1 MTLHGCTG
9 TLTDGGRWNGREAL
23 LNNPAQPDPPPATKP
38 VGRHILYFVL
48 LIIGY
53 FLLGVAG
60 LQLQSEQTGVTPLWP
75 ASGLAFAMVYW
86 FGLSLAFAILPAM
99 WILAWVVDVP
109 FGAATLSAVGSMLE
123 AGVPAYLMRR
133 LAVDPGLVRLRDAL
147 LFVATGPL
155 LGPLLSATAGSL
167 AFHFFGDSVF
177 DSVRLWLLWW
187 LGNSV
192 GFLLL
197 GSFGLVVGARASLR
211 LERRS
216 LIAVLVAATAVIVI
230 TAVGMLQV
238 ETVTSPL
245 VLYLLIPV
253 FVLAAQR
260 GDQYAILLLGVV
272 SMVVML
278 LSAAWLPPQSL
289 AQTELGIL
297 YLDVSL
303 LWVVVFTGIIISI
316 ARQETQAY
324 EHAAWLAMHDPLTRL
339 LNRYAFMER
348 LEALLSDRPE
358 EVSRVLLL
366 LDLDRFKDLNDAE
379 GHRAGDQVL
388 REVGRLLN
396 REVRPQ
402 DSVARLGGDEFAV
415 ILEDCELLDACAIAE
430 NIRGAIE
437 HFEYRGAHGIRR
449 VEASLGLVKLNSRH
463 TTPEDAVHDVETA
476 CYAAKRGG
484 RNRMWVHDEHGDE
497 PEA

>member
-1 MTLHGCTG
+1 M
-9 TLTDGGRWNGREAL
+9 NY
-23 LNNPAQPDPPPATKP
+23 PARRDPPPATKP
-38 VGRHILYFVL
+38 IGRNILYFVL
-48 LIIGY
+48 LILGY
-53 FLLGVAG
+53 CLLGIAG
-60 LQLQSEQTGVTPLWP
+60 LQLQSAQTGVTPLWP

-86 FGLSLAFAILPAM
+86 FGLGLVLAILPAM

-123 AGVPAYLMRR
+123 VGAPAYLMRR
-133 LAVDPGLVRLRDAL
+133 FAVDPGLRNLRDAL

-167 AFHFFGDSVF
+167 AFHLFGDTLL
-177 DSVRLWLLWW
+177 DPVRLWLLWW
-187 LGNSV
+187 LGNSL

-197 GSFGLVVGARASLR
+197 GGFGLVVGARASLR
-211 LERRS
+211 LERKT
-216 LIAVLVAATAVIVI
+216 LIAVLMAGAAVIVI

-245 VLYLLIPV
+245 VFYLLIPV
-253 FVLAAQR
+253 FILAAQR

-272 SMVVML
+272 AMVVML
-278 LSAAWLPPQSL
+278 LSATWLPPQSL

-303 LWVVVFTGIIISI
+303 LWVVVFTGMIISS
-316 ARQETQAY
+316 ARQEMQAH
-324 EHAAWLAMHDPLTRL
+324 EQAAWLATHDPLTRL
-339 LNRYAFMER
+339 FNRYAFMER
-348 LEALLSDRPE
+348 LKALLSGQPE
-358 EVSRVLLL
+358 ELSRVLLL

-388 REVGRLLN
+388 REIGKLLN
-396 REVRPQ
+396 SEVRPQ

-430 NIRGAIE
+430 NIRGAVE
-437 HFEYRGAHGIRR
+437 RFEYSGAHGIRR
-449 VEASLGLVKLNSRH
+449 VEASLGLVKLNRRH
-463 TTPEDAVHDVETA
+463 ATPEDAVHDVETA
-476 CYAAKRGG
+476 CYAAKRAG

>member
-1 MTLHGCTG
+1 MNSPEQS
-9 TLTDGGRWNGREAL
+9 DPS
-23 LNNPAQPDPPPATKP
+23 PAKRPMA
-38 VGRHILYFVL
+38 RYILYFVAL
-48 LIIGY
+48 VIGY
-53 FLLGVAG
+53 FLLGMAG
-60 LQLQSEQTGVTPLWP
+60 LQLQSAQTGVTPLWP
-75 ASGLAFAMVYW
+75 ASGFAFAMVYW
-86 FGLSLAFAILPAM
+86 FGLRLAFAVLPAM

-123 AGVPAYLMRR
+123 AVVPAYLMRR
-133 LAVDPGLVRLRDAL
+133 LAVDPGLPHLRDAL

-167 AFHFFGDSVF
+167 AFQLFGDSLF

-187 LGNSV
+187 LGNSL

-211 LERRS
+211 LEPKV
-216 LIAVLVAATAVIVI
+216 LVAVLVAGAAVILI
-230 TAVGMLQV
+230 TTVGMLQV

-260 GDQYAILLLGVV
+260 GDQYAILLLGVIA
-272 SMVVML
+272 MVVML

-289 AQTELGIL
+289 AQTQLGIL

-303 LWVVVFTGIIISI
+303 LWVVVFTGMIISI

-324 EHAAWLAMHDPLTRL
+324 EQAAWLAMHDPLTRL
-339 LNRYAFMER
+339 INRYAFMER
-348 LEALLSDRPE
+348 LEALLSGPPD

-379 GHRAGDQVL
+379 GHRGGDQVL
-388 REVGRLLN
+388 REVGMLLN

-437 HFEYRGAHGIRR
+437 RFEYRGAHGIRR
-449 VEASLGLVKLNSRH
+449 VEASIGLVKLHRRH

-476 CYAAKRGG
+476 CYAAKRAG
-484 RNRMWVHDEHGDE
+484 RNRMWVHDEHDDE
-497 PEA
+497 P